1 MSARRRIVSLVAAA
15 LWGALAP
22 IAIASTAAAQNRGG
36 DVSGIEVRATVST
49 PRAAVGSQVVVQIR
63 IRGASDVGSVPFTLQ
78 FDPAILEFD
87 GVASTEGDFLR
98 KDGAQTIFLA
108 SSVAGE
114 GGTQESANSRA
125 SIAVGLSR
133 LGTTGATGRGTLCK
147 LVFRAKKAGA
157 TTLEFSRA
165 RVLDAVASPLPS
177 RFTGARVEVQG
188 GRR

>member
-1 MSARRRIVSLVAAA
+1 MSARRRITSLVAAA
-15 LWGALAP
+15 LCC
-22 IAIASTAAAQNRGG
+22 IAIPTAGAQNRSG
-36 DVSGIEVRATVST
+36 DAGGIEVHATVST

-87 GVASTEGDFLR
+87 GAASTEGDFLR

-108 SSVAGE
+108 SPVAGE
-114 GGTQESANSRA
+114 GGAEENAHSRA

-133 LGTTGATGRGTLCK
+133 LGTSGATGRGTLCR

-165 RVLDAVASPLPS
+165 RVLDTVAGPLSS
-177 RFTGARVEVQG
+177 RFTGARVEVQEK
-188 GRR
+188 RR